1 MNIPHLLL
9 SGSHVTLPHASM
21 RKEVL
26 VAILLGFGIGLVV
39 TFGIFTAR
47 KALTCAGGAQ
57 EQDGPA
63 TPQISDTRPSP
74 AITGEKTEKQHTV
87 TLTSPNDGSVTATE
101 KITLAGATTPG
112 STVTISG
119 GETDTVVISDE
130 KGQFSMEITLVGG
143 DNEIIVVSFSPKGEK
158 AETVLTVVYSTAEF

>member
-1 MNIPHLLL
+1 
-9 SGSHVTLPHASM
+9 M

-26 VAILLGFGIGLVV
+26 VAILLGLGIGAVV
-39 TFGIFTAR
+39 TLGIFTAR
-47 KALTCAGGAQ
+47 KALTGAGGAQ

-63 TPQISDTRPSP
+63 KQATSDKQQATSP

-143 DNEIIVVSFSPKGEK
+143 DNEINVVSFSPKGEK

>member
-1 MNIPHLLL
+1 
-9 SGSHVTLPHASM
+9 M

-47 KALTCAGGAQ
+47 KALTTAGSGG
-57 EQDGPA
+57 EQLISPDGEPQTPA
-63 TPQISDTRPSP
+63 NQTASPTPEIDS
-74 AITGEKTEKQHTV
+74 GHGVTV
-87 TLTSPNDGSVTATE
+87 TSPNSGAVETTE
-101 KITLAGATTPG
+101 KITLAGTTTPG
-112 STVTISG
+112 STIAITG